1 MGPQE
6 HLEWRGATRQ
16 DTKAPKVHFSTKMT
30 KMPLVHLELT
40 KSQKKSKSP
49 QNSTFHS
56 FTSNSSSSKIFN
68 NFDQVWLEVDSR
80 WAQKP

>member
-1 MGPQE
+1 MGLQE
-6 HLEWRGATRQ
+6 HLEWRGTTRQ

-30 KMPLVHLELT
+30 KMPLVHLGLT

-56 FTSNSSSSKIFN
+56 FTSNQSFAEIFGSFN
-68 NFDQVWLEVDSR
+68 QDWLGVDPDGH
-80 WAQKP
+80 QKL